1 MNREVPQII
10 VPHIETV
17 VVFRKDTNRLV
28 FLVQGEIFIVSGQI
42 SARKAF
48 RW

>member
-1 MNREVPQII
+1 MNGYAQII

-17 VVFRKDTNRLV
+17 VVSRKNTNRLV
-28 FLVQGEIFIVSGQI
+28 FLVQGEIFIVSGQTL
-42 SARKAF
+42 SHKVF